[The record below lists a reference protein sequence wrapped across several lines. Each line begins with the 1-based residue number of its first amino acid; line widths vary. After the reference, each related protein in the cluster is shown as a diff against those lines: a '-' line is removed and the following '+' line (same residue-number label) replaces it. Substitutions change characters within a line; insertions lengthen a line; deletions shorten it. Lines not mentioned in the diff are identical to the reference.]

1 MKRITQIYMTFF
13 FVCAFSILYS
23 APVGPEKP
31 STQDRGY
38 DDLVKLFHEF
48 REFQK
53 PHVTDGVPDYTRE
66 AMEKQGLMLGNF
78 QRRLESID
86 ISDWPIS
93 QKVDYLLVKAEMNG
107 LEFDHRVLRPWS
119 RDPAFYVPIT
129 FQFGPKMHGSFSL
142 SRLPLPD
149 DRIAWMRMKLR
160 AIPEICQQAKGNLT
174 EGAADLAMLGIRSK
188 DREIALLGD
197 YIQGLKKHHPDLVP
211 DAEKALAALKDFKA
225 WLEVEQDG
233 MTAPSGIGIADY
245 NWYLKNVQLLP
256 YSWEELLAIAQREYE
271 RAMACMKLEEH
282 RNRLLPPLVPVTKAE
297 DYIKLFNDSQQFLY
311 DFLKERDILTVTD
324 AIRLRPIRNWR
335 RGPVRDYFA
344 NVQDRDPL
352 PLMPHDFVGHS
363 PDAIRHARDQRP
375 IRGTQRLYFIDGI
388 RAEAVATG
396 MEEILMHTGLLDSR
410 PRSRELTYNLLA
422 FRAARAISDLR
433 MHSNEFS
440 LMEGFRF
447 NIEKTPCR
455 WLPDDSSTMWHDIE
469 LYMRQPTYGVG
480 YLIGSVQLQKLLAD
494 SGGQL
499 GEKFD
504 LKAFLDEF
512 LACGMIPLA
521 LIRWEMTGL
530 DDEIKKLQQK

>member
-1 MKRITQIYMTFF
+1 MRKFTTVFMMLFF
-13 FVCAFSILYS
+13 YCAFSILYS
-23 APVGPEKP
+23 APSGSEKT
-31 STQDRGY
+31 SMQGRDY
-38 DDLVKLFHEF
+38 DDLVKLFQEF

-53 PHVTDGVPDYTRE
+53 PLVIDGVPDYTPE
-66 AMEKQGLMLGNF
+66 AMKKQELKLRDF
-78 QRRLESID
+78 QKRLKSID

-93 QKVDYLLVKAEMNG
+93 QKVDYHLVRAEMNG
-107 LEFDHRVLRPWS
+107 LEFDHRVLRPWF

-142 SRLPLPD
+142 RRLPLPE
-149 DRIAWMRMKLR
+149 DRIPWMRMKLR
-160 AIPEICQQAKGNLT
+160 AIPEICDQAKNNLT

-188 DREIALLGD
+188 DREIALLND
-197 YIQGLKKHHPDLVP
+197 YIPRLREYHPDLLP
-211 DAEKALAALKDFKA
+211 DAEKALMALNDFKT
-225 WLEVEQDG
+225 WLEANKDR

-256 YSWEELLAIAQREYE
+256 YTWEELLAVSQREYE

-282 RNRLLPPLVPVTKAE
+282 KNRHLPPLVPITKAE
-297 DYIKLFNDSQQFLY
+297 EYIELFNESQQFLY
-311 DFLKERDILTVTD
+311 DFLEEQDILTVTD

-363 PDAIRHARDQRP
+363 PDAIRHARDDRA
-375 IRGTQRLYFIDGI
+375 IRGTSRLHFIDGT

-433 MHSNEFS
+433 LHSNEFS

-447 NIEKTPCR
+447 NIEKTPYR
-455 WLPDDSSTMWHDIE
+455 WLPEDSGTMWHDIE

-480 YLIGSVQLQKLLAD
+480 YLIGLVQLQKLLAD
-494 SGGQL
+494 SGEQL
-499 GEKFD
+499 GEKFN
-504 LKAFLDEF
+504 LKAFMDDF
-512 LACGMIPLA
+512 LAAGMIPLA

-530 DDEIKKLQQK
+530 DDEIKKLQLK